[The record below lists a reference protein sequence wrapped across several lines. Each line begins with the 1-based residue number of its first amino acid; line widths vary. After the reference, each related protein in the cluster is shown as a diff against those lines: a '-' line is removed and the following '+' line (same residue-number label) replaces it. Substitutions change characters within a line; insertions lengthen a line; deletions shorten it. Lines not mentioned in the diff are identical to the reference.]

1 MNQRQTFVT
10 LPGSPAVLPDS
21 WIERLFQKFEDWY
34 GAKWAAQYGDFPRER
49 VKATWAE
56 ELGGFATQG
65 DAIAQAINAQKNSPF
80 PPTLPEFLVLCREA
94 AKRIGN
100 GAKVPA
106 LTHVRTADEREHQRE
121 MSQRIGQA
129 IGSGKL
135 RDGID
140 EHWATHPLSAAQL
153 RMIFDAAERDPRFQ
167 RCITSMVERGVC
179 SADGRLLKRYAG
191 SGAWERLGA

>member
-1 MNQRQTFVT
+1 M
-10 LPGSPAVLPDS
+10 LPDS
-21 WIERLFQKFEDWY
+21 WIEKLFQKFEDWY

-56 ELGGFATQG
+56 ELGGFASQG

-106 LTHVRTADEREHQRE
+106 LTHVRTDDELEHQRQ

-140 EHWATHPLSAAQL
+140 EHWATHPRSAMHL
-153 RMIFDAAERDPRFQ
+153 KFIFEASERDPRFQ

-191 SGAWERLGA
+191 NGGWERLGA